1 MSLVK
6 DLGLEKSHL
15 KSDFLEGNHVLLS
28 CCHPGRAQPPTE
40 ILTPPWACEV
50 VTPEVQ
56 LLWQEHKYP
65 HFSGLCFLGGNSLS
79 FKSSELIWL
88 QHNGASTCVSSLIYQ
103 LELPS
108 CQLLSIFSRHSS

>member
-56 LLWQEHKYP
+56 
-65 HFSGLCFLGGNSLS
+65 GNTNI
-79 FKSSELIWL
+79 LI
-88 QHNGASTCVSSLIYQ
+88 SVVCVSSGAIL
-103 LELPS
+103 
-108 CQLLSIFSRHSS
+108 